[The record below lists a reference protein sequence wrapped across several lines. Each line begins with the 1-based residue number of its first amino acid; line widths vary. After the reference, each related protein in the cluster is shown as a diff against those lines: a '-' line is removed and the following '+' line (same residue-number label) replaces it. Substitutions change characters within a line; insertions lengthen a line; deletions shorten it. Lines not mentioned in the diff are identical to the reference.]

1 MKSVLYSIQP
11 WHVANILSGDKDLE
25 IRLRIPNLMPPY
37 KAYIYC
43 TMGGAKKPADYLY
56 ISSDGKPV
64 FGSPENKAHC
74 NGKVIAEFV
83 CDYTKDFLWVENEY
97 PYKGGEYAISDDEL
111 EQTCLTY
118 QQLCDY
124 GDQRD
129 LHGIHISELK
139 VYDEPRE
146 LREFVVE
153 GDCDCM
159 NCRKC
164 IWADPGNGYNVED
177 DCNLPYEYMG
187 KGISLK
193 PLFRPP
199 QSWCYVEELP
209 L

>member
-25 IRLRIPNLMPPY
+25 IRLRIPNLKPPY

-43 TMGGAKKPADYLY
+43 TMGNPKKPSDYLFINY
-56 ISSDGKPV
+56 EKKPV
-64 FGSPENKAHC
+64 FGEPHLNRCC
-74 NGKVIAEFV
+74 NGKVVAEFV
-83 CDYTKDFLWVENEY
+83 CDYTKDFLWAENEY
-97 PYKGGEYAISDDEL
+97 PYKGGEYVISDDEL
-111 EQTCLTY
+111 ERTCLTY

-139 VYDEPRE
+139 VYDEPKK
-146 LREFVVE
+146 LSEFRRP
-153 GDCDCM
+153 CDNSLFCESCGM
-159 NCRKC
+159 YSNNTGRC
-164 IWADPGNGYNVED
+164 GNAA
-177 DCNLPYEYMG
+177 LA
-187 KGISLK
+187 IT
-193 PLFRPP
+193 RPP